1 MYNGDQA
8 RKRTLVDYGFRLPS
22 ALDNRPLKF
31 DEFLDTI
38 GQILFVS
45 ATPGDYEHDK
55 SAVIAEQVIRPT
67 GLLDPP
73 ISVRPSDNQIYD
85 LMEEIKKRA
94 EKKERVLV
102 TTLTKKMAEELT
114 RFLEDMKLRV
124 RYLHSEIDAMERIE
138 IIRDLRL
145 GKFDCLVGIN
155 LLREGLDLPEVS
167 LVAVMDAD
175 KEGFLRSFTS
185 LLQVAGRAARN
196 VNGEVILYADTIT
209 GSMRNAIK
217 VTDRRR
223 KKQIEY
229 NKEHGIEPRTVRKS
243 VKEGIESYKVAREVV
258 REVVGETDEEYDISE
273 VIAQLELEMGKA
285 ARNLQFEKAILCR
298 DQIERLKR
306 ELNPQEEGV

>member
-1 MYNGDQA
+1 
-8 RKRTLVDYGFRLPS
+8 
-22 ALDNRPLKF
+22 
-31 DEFLDTI
+31 
-38 GQILFVS
+38 
-45 ATPGDYEHDK
+45 
-55 SAVIAEQVIRPT
+55 
-67 GLLDPP
+67 
-73 ISVRPSDNQIYD
+73 
-85 LMEEIKKRA
+85 
-94 EKKERVLV
+94 
-102 TTLTKKMAEELT
+102 MAEELT